1 MSRERRFWCVLVEEC
16 WRVFWR
22 VLAVLA
28 VSAAVPVGVLI
39 GLRII
44 GAIVPKVTP

>member
-1 MSRERRFWCVLVEEC
+1 MMPFWFVLVEEC

-22 VLAVLA
+22 VLEVLA
-28 VSAAVPVGVLI
+28 VSAAVPAGVLL
-39 GLRII
+39 GLRIV